1 MFLLQHSEYIPEL
14 LIESEE
20 KYRFYAELKRS
31 VKHAEINKD
40 ADNIGFEYGDVH
52 FIFTDGN
59 ILAIKEGRI
68 VEKGRFP
75 ILQEDQL
82 IHIEDYGWQLLIQI
96 WMRNIKKQ
104 TSSV

>member
-20 KYRFYAELKRS
+20 KYRFYEELKRS
-31 VKHAEINKD
+31 VNNAKINKD
-40 ADNIGFEYGDVH
+40 ADNIGFEYEDVQ
-52 FIFTDGN
+52 FIFTGGN

-68 VEKGRFP
+68 VEKRA
-75 ILQEDQL
+75 ISE
-82 IHIEDYGWQLLIQI
+82 LIQI
-96 WMRNIKKQ
+96 WMCNMKKQ